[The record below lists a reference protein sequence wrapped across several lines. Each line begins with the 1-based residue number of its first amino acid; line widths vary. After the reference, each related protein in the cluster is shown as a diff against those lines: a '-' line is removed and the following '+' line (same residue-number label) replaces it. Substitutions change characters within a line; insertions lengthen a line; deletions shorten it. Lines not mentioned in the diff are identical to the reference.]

1 MKAMRQF
8 LPADFGSDSKREV
21 VCLRLAQDLADVLA
35 QQPQNS
41 FDFRF
46 RDGAIGAQFARDR
59 ESMISLDATSGV
71 FGHGV
76 WLRARGVHDLDIVQ
90 SLAQPDPVAASN

>member
-1 MKAMRQF
+1 
-8 LPADFGSDSKREV
+8 
-21 VCLRLAQDLADVLA
+21 
-35 QQPQNS
+35 
-41 FDFRF
+41 
-46 RDGAIGAQFARDR
+46 
-59 ESMISLDATSGV
+59 MISLDATSGV